1 MPWTLSNTVK
11 HRWNRYGRGSWKS
24 WKSAWIFPPKI
35 VATLTGI
42 VTWNDATINSFQFWI
57 HWLCQTNPW
66 LHFSILSLVHHVGC
80 HCQHDSCLFLP
91 GHLKRSLAAHD
102 NLLQVSYN
110 VLVPPLS
117 SWLISVLC
125 CHIPNN
131 RLLFGIRFTK
141 YDLSYDLSQDYH

>member
-57 HWLCQTNPW
+57 HWLCQTNLW
-66 LHFSILSLVHHVGC
+66 LHFSILSLVHHAGC

-110 VLVPPLS
+110 VLVDSYLCSVVTSQTTDCCLGSDLQNTIYRTIYHKIIIS
-117 SWLISVLC
+117 SL
-125 CHIPNN
+125 
-131 RLLFGIRFTK
+131 
-141 YDLSYDLSQDYH
+141 